1 MPDTNNTL
9 RADLD
14 ALEHTNVAVRSMF
27 RSIQDGV
34 RDHPT
39 PDPARGADLRL
50 IFAALLGDL
59 AAAIQAFGDLARD
72 EGTDH
77 IDVTEDALTAALQT
91 VREARDRIDDLQ
103 LIDPGVDNGW
113 ELSEPVRQA
122 VERILRDL
130 DLEQRSR
137 PRPAAKS
144 PTKVDPLEM
153 LKAAHQLL
161 HAGPRPAPKA
171 AARTAPVARPAGDPR
186 RPDRAAPA
194 AAGQSDSWGTGR
206 PRRPGARRV
215 RPATGPAGRTGTRSA
230 RT

>member
-1 MPDTNNTL
+1 
-9 RADLD
+9 
-14 ALEHTNVAVRSMF
+14 MF
-27 RSIQDGV
+27 RSHQDGV

-39 PDPARGADLRL
+39 PDPTRGADLRL

-137 PRPAAKS
+137 PGPAAKS
-144 PTKVDPLEM
+144 GTKVDPLEM

-161 HAGPRPAPKA
+161 HAGPRPGPKTPRAPRRAPDRREIPADQTGPHRLPLGHRPPGNRTQGNRTPAKA
-171 AARTAPVARPAGDPR
+171 A
-186 RPDRAAPA
+186 
-194 AAGQSDSWGTGR
+194 
-206 PRRPGARRV
+206 RV
-215 RPATGPAGRTGTRSA
+215 RPANGPAGRTGTRSA
-230 RT
+230 RS